1 MKRLI
6 FSLGIT
12 LLMLTSCV
20 SGYSITSSNYDPQV
34 VVTQEYYSY
43 WYNGCPVD
51 YYNGRYYYYKNNCW
65 YIISQLNHHLI
76 CKSYRNHHNHRYH
89 NHKYNNHKKDYFRPS
104 EHRHHNHKK
113 DYYRPSEHKHRNHNN
128 YNINRNN
135 NNTRPRPSGRPSTN
149 RGSSRQR

>member
-12 LLMLTSCV
+12 LLMLTSCI

-34 VVTQEYYSY
+34 VVTREYYSY

-76 CKSYRNHHNHRYH
+76 CKSYHNHHNHRYH
-89 NHKYNNHKKDYFRPS
+89 NHRYHNHRYHNHKKDYFRPS

-113 DYYRPSEHKHRNHNN
+113 DYYRPGEHKHHNHNN

-135 NNTRPRPSGRPSTN
+135 NNTKPRYN
-149 RGSSRQR
+149 GSIFLNH

>member
-34 VVTQEYYSY
+34 VVTHEYYSY

-76 CKSYRNHHNHRYH
+76 CKSYHNHHNHRYH
-89 NHKYNNHKKDYFRPS
+89 NHHNHRYHNHKKDYFRPS
-104 EHRHHNHKK
+104 EHRHHNK
-113 DYYRPSEHKHRNHNN
+113 N

-135 NNTRPRPSGRPSTN
+135 TRPKPSGRPSNN
-149 RGSSRQR
+149 RGGSSRQRK